1 MIIIEQSKQSRED
14 LLKDNWVDSK
24 PKDYNNKDYFPS
36 KLGADGSRY
45 YKRRDGKPIVQ
56 TEVGS
61 FEGTYTTDIPAIK
74 KVKVYKSKDENGE
87 DSLYLSSIYLEK
99 IPQLKNYTI
108 SKLTPSKNNNRY
120 VYSIS
125 NKSGEELIDA
135 IKFSSNKFVFEY
147 SILGR
152 SFKITATKEDPKDP
166 DPIAVTTP
174 KKDNTVIKKDKKDEI
189 PVVRTKPLYF
199 NTDKKDDT
207 PSKDC
212 SDFPFT
218 LGCVN
223 SKIGDLN
230 ASLFMGDRDDNKYT
244 KELQHFLDTTG
255 NFNNTNVNMEITKD
269 MWDRLMSRNIIKE
282 SIKKVLKEYI
292 NKKK

>member
-1 MIIIEQSKQSRED
+1 MIIKEQSYQD
-14 LLKDNWVDSK
+14 LIKDGWVSTS
-24 PKDYNNKDYFPS
+24 PKDYKPEIYKTKWS
-36 KLGADGSRY
+36 SGVRL
-45 YKRRDGKPIVQ
+45 YKRKDGKPIDQSQVGIQ
-56 TEVGS
+56 T

-108 SKLTPSKNNNRY
+108 SKLTPSKNNNPL

-135 IKFSSNKFVFEY
+135 ITFSSNKFVFKY

-152 SFKITATKEDPKDP
+152 SFTITAKKEDTTVSNE
-166 DPIAVTTP
+166 VTPPTP
-174 KKDNTVIKKDKKDEI
+174 VKTKKDDTVVKKDKDDEI

-199 NTDKKDDT
+199 DTDKKDDT

-230 ASLFMGDRDDNKYT
+230 AKLFRGDRKKART
-244 KELQHFLDTTG
+244 RGLPC
-255 NFNNTNVNMEITKD
+255 
-269 MWDRLMSRNIIKE
+269 SRF
-282 SIKKVLKEYI
+282 
-292 NKKK
+292 